1 MPLPPDRPIE
11 IALTLSPITPPDGR
25 SPNDRPAGDLPPPPP
40 PLAFAAAGDEAGA
53 PPVWGRRTYIMGI
66 INLTPDSFS
75 GDGLAGDAAAAVAL
89 ARRMAAAGA
98 DIIDVGAESTR
109 PGSAPISAAAEARR
123 LLPALA
129 AICAAVPIPV
139 SVDTYKASV
148 ARQALAAGAAMV
160 NDVWGLRTDPALA
173 PLVARAGV
181 PVILMHN
188 RRQAQY
194 RDLLPEVIADL
205 QRSVD
210 IARAAGVPPH
220 NIILDPGIGFGK
232 TADHNLELLRRLPE
246 IRALGYP
253 LLLGV
258 SRKSTIGRIL
268 NLPPDDRLEGTAA
281 AAAIGIAGGADILR
295 VHDVKEIT
303 RVARMTD
310 AIVRNWRPAGWPH
323 PPPPEPLSS
332 EPQ

>member
-1 MPLPPDRPIE
+1 M
-11 IALTLSPITPPDGR
+11 
-25 SPNDRPAGDLPPPPP
+25 
-40 PLAFAAAGDEAGA
+40 
-53 PPVWGRRTYIMGI
+53 
-66 INLTPDSFS
+66 
-75 GDGLAGDAAAAVAL
+75 
-89 ARRMAAAGA
+89 
-98 DIIDVGAESTR
+98 
-109 PGSAPISAAAEARR
+109 
-123 LLPALA
+123 
-129 AICAAVPIPV
+129 
-139 SVDTYKASV
+139 
-148 ARQALAAGAAMV
+148 
-160 NDVWGLRTDPALA
+160 
-173 PLVARAGV
+173 ARAGV

-194 RDLLPEVIADL
+194 HDLLPEVIADL

-210 IARAAGVPPH
+210 IARAAGVSPH

-310 AIVRNWRPAGWPH
+310 AIVRNWRPAGWP
-323 PPPPEPLSS
+323 EPLSS
-332 EPQ
+332 KPPSSEPQ